1 MKSFDFTISIF
12 EVTNKSS
19 INRNIVNQLERVSL
33 SISNNIAEG
42 FKLQSNR
49 HSVSQMGAMVNV
61 EIYWL

>member
-49 HSVSQMGAMVNV
+49 HSVS
-61 EIYWL
+61 